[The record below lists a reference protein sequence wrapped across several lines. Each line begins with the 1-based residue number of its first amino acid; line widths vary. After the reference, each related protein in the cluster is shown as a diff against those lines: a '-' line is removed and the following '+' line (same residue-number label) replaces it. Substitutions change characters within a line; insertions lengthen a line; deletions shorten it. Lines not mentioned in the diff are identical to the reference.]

1 MLFFATYLLQ
11 LDWHSR
17 HLRASVDSTHN
28 ELGTHHSQLDAMQF
42 WSRTSLK
49 LLWTAYFLLTSF
61 YCLLSY
67 LPYTYYAVIKAP
79 PDAWI
84 PWFVTH
90 HVHIYWLLLLGGAG
104 IYRSEKGTR
113 RFAIFY
119 GASVLMGIFLAF
131 HPILFQ
137 LKSDFSAYAWC
148 IASLVPLGFMGLFQ
162 VVADWPRGPG
172 RSQSCLS
179 YFPIV
184 LTASAV
190 CLITM
195 LGTRLKYH
203 QPGQSLSVHLKDFEL
218 GLWSLVTH
226 VVLAIVLV
234 SLLNLIFALAQ
245 RTAYPRAVTSLAIAL
260 AVFAVLGVGLEN
272 FLDSALSFH
281 GWSSILYALLLAATI
296 VVVGFAFVLAWSL
309 RGGSQ
314 TPQGLTTPQRKLFSV
329 IGVTVLPAL
338 ALIVP
343 STVAEWDWNSV
354 IQRLFTMLLWIGMTA
369 ACYRIFHR
377 PRTYSVAATFAVLFV
392 AGAGYKALQATEFLW
407 ASALGPT
414 NQDVAVTIEH
424 YASQNISLQIA
435 DHFLGNGPEA
445 EKCGEF
451 CRVLRQYTNV
461 RNAETSAEV
470 RLVDPLVP
478 TASDHPNIFIF
489 VIDSMRPDFLG
500 AYNPKVDF
508 TPKIDNFA
516 KDSVVFRSAFTQYA
530 GTTLSEPTIWAGA
543 MLLHAHYLRPFT
555 KVNSLEKLA
564 RTDGY
569 QMIVSFDSV
578 LKEILSP
585 TDNLTKLD
593 TDKPAWNEFEM
604 CSTVDQLNKVLDARS
619 NKTAPILFYAQPMNV
634 HMFARNHL
642 PTAQANGWNRPGFGR
657 RLSNEVHQ
665 VDECMGRFISGL
677 KERGM
682 YDDSII
688 VLTSDHGDATGE
700 FGRQS
705 HSHIIYP
712 EVMHVPLIIHL
723 PKLMRAKLVAAPEQI
738 STLTDIAPSLYYLL
752 GHGPVNASP
761 MYGHPLFAGTQK
773 ELNSHHRSEEVFMAS
788 DEVAV
793 YGLLDKNGRYLYATY
808 DSPARSFLFDLANDP
823 NAEHNILTAAEKKQ
837 YDERII
843 DYLKMIGDFYGYK
856 PGVANL
862 LAFGR

>member
-1 MLFFATYLLQ
+1 ML
-11 LDWHSR
+11 
-17 HLRASVDSTHN
+17 
-28 ELGTHHSQLDAMQF
+28 
-42 WSRTSLK
+42 TSL
-49 LLWTAYFLLTSF
+49 

-90 HVHIYWLLLLGGAG
+90 HVQIYWLLLLGAAG
-104 IYRSEKGTR
+104 TYWSEKGTR
-113 RFAIFY
+113 QFSIFY
-119 GASVLMGIFLAF
+119 GASILGGILLAF
-131 HPILFQ
+131 HPFLFQ

-148 IASLVPLGFMGLFQ
+148 IASLIPLGFMGLFQ
-162 VVADWPRGPG
+162 VIADWPRGTG
-172 RSQSCLS
+172 RSQSWVS
-179 YFPIV
+179 YFPVV
-184 LTASAV
+184 LAASTV
-190 CLITM
+190 CLITT

-203 QPGQSLSVHLKDFEL
+203 QAGQSLSVHLKDFEL

-226 VVLAIVLV
+226 VVLAILVV
-234 SLLNLIFALAQ
+234 SLLNLIFALAL
-245 RTAYPRAVTSLAIAL
+245 RTAYPRAITLLTIAL
-260 AVFAVLGVGLEN
+260 VVFAVLGVSLEN

-296 VVVGFAFVLAWSL
+296 VLVGFSFILAWSL
-309 RGGSQ
+309 RRGNQ
-314 TPQGLTTPQRKLFSV
+314 IPQALTTPKRKLFSV
-329 IGVTVLPAL
+329 IGATVLAAL
-338 ALIVP
+338 ALILP
-343 STVAEWDWNSV
+343 STVGEWDWNSA

-369 ACYRIFHR
+369 ACYRIFNR
-377 PRTYSVAATFAVLFV
+377 PRTYSVAATFAVLLI

-407 ASALGPT
+407 ASPLGPT
-414 NQDVAVTIEH
+414 NQDVAISIER
-424 YASQNISLQIA
+424 YASQNISLQLA
-435 DHFLGNGPEA
+435 DHFLGNAPEA

-451 CRVLRQYTNV
+451 CHVLRQYTNV
-461 RNAETSAEV
+461 RDAETSTEV

-478 TASDHPNIFIF
+478 TASDRPNIFIF

-500 AYNPKVDF
+500 AYNPKVNF

-516 KDSVVFRSAFTQYA
+516 KDSVVFRNAFTQYA
-530 GTTLSEPTIWAGA
+530 GTTLSEPAIWAGA
-543 MLLHAHYLRPFT
+543 MLLHAHYLRPFS

-578 LKEILSP
+578 LKELLSP
-585 TDNLTKLD
+585 TDPLVKLD

-604 CSTVDQLNKVLDARS
+604 CSTVGQLNKALDARS
-619 NKTAPILFYAQPMNV
+619 DKTRPILFYAQPMNV
-634 HMFARNHL
+634 HMFARNNL
-642 PTAQANGWNRPGFGR
+642 PTAQANGWNIPGFSR

-688 VLTSDHGDATGE
+688 ILTSDHGDATGE

-723 PKLMRAKLVAAPEQI
+723 PKSMQGKLMDGREQI

-752 GHGPVNASP
+752 GHKPVKADP
-761 MYGHPLFAGTQK
+761 MYGHPLFAATRM
-773 ELNSHHRSEEVFMAS
+773 EIANYHRSEVFFAS
-788 DEVAV
+788 DEIAV
-793 YGLLDKNGRYLYATY
+793 YGLLDQNGRYLYATY
-808 DSPARSFLFDLANDP
+808 DSPAQSFLFDLANDP
-823 NAEHNILTAAEKKQ
+823 NAEHSVLTPAEKKQ

-856 PGVANL
+856 PGVGNL
-862 LAFGR
+862 LASGR

>member
-1 MLFFATYLLQ
+1 
-11 LDWHSR
+11 
-17 HLRASVDSTHN
+17 
-28 ELGTHHSQLDAMQF
+28 MQF

-49 LLWTAYFLLTSF
+49 LLWTAYFLLTSL

-90 HVHIYWLLLLGGAG
+90 HVQIYWLLLLGAAG
-104 IYRSEKGTR
+104 TYWSEKGTR
-113 RFAIFY
+113 QFSIFY
-119 GASVLMGIFLAF
+119 GASMLGGILLAF
-131 HPILFQ
+131 HPFLFQ
-137 LKSDFSAYAWC
+137 LKSDFSAYVWC
-148 IASLVPLGFMGLFQ
+148 IASLIPLGFMGLFQ
-162 VVADWPRGPG
+162 VIADWPHGTG
-172 RSQSCLS
+172 RSQSWVS
-179 YFPIV
+179 YFPVV
-184 LTASAV
+184 LAASTV
-190 CLITM
+190 CLITT

-203 QPGQSLSVHLKDFEL
+203 QAGQSLSVHLKDFEL

-226 VVLAIVLV
+226 VALAILVV

-245 RTAYPRAVTSLAIAL
+245 RTAYPRAITSLTIAL
-260 AVFAVLGVGLEN
+260 VVFAVLGVGLEN

-296 VVVGFAFVLAWSL
+296 VLVGLSFLLAWNL
-309 RGGSQ
+309 RRGSQ
-314 TPQGLTTPQRKLFSV
+314 IPQALTTPKRKLFSV
-329 IGVTVLPAL
+329 IGATVLAAL

-343 STVAEWDWNSV
+343 STVGEWDWNSA

-377 PRTYSVAATFAVLFV
+377 PRTYSVAATFAVLLI

-407 ASALGPT
+407 ASPLGPT
-414 NQDVAVTIEH
+414 NQDVAITIER
-424 YASQNISLQIA
+424 YASQNISLQLA
-435 DHFLGNGPEA
+435 DHFLGNAPEA

-461 RNAETSAEV
+461 RDAETSAEV

-478 TASDHPNIFIF
+478 TASDRPNIFIF

-500 AYNPKVDF
+500 AYNPRVDF

-516 KDSVVFRSAFTQYA
+516 KDSVVFRNAFTQYA

-543 MLLHAHYLRPFT
+543 MLLHAHYLRPFS

-578 LKEILSP
+578 LKELLSP
-585 TDNLTKLD
+585 TDPLVKLD

-604 CSTVDQLNKVLDARS
+604 CSTVGQLNKALDERRD
-619 NKTAPILFYAQPMNV
+619 KTRPILFYAQPMNV
-634 HMFARNHL
+634 HMFARNNL
-642 PTAQANGWNRPGFGR
+642 PTAQASGWNRPGFSR
-657 RLSNEVHQ
+657 RLSNAVHQ

-677 KERGM
+677 KERGL
-682 YDDSII
+682 YENSII
-688 VLTSDHGDATGE
+688 ILTSDHGDATGE

-723 PKLMRAKLVAAPEQI
+723 PKSMQGKLVDGREQI

-752 GHGPVNASP
+752 GHKPVKADP
-761 MYGHPLFAGTQK
+761 MYGHPLFAATRT
-773 ELNSHHRSEEVFMAS
+773 EIASYHRSEVFFAS
-788 DEVAV
+788 DEIAV
-793 YGLLDKNGRYLYATY
+793 YGLLDQNGRYLYATY
-808 DSPARSFLFDLANDP
+808 DSPAQSFLFDLANDP
-823 NAEHNILTAAEKKQ
+823 NAERSVLTPAEKKK
-837 YDERII
+837 YDEQII
-843 DYLKMIGDFYGYK
+843 DYLKMIADFYGYK
-856 PGVANL
+856 PGFGTL
-862 LAFGR
+862 LASRP

>member
-1 MLFFATYLLQ
+1 
-11 LDWHSR
+11 
-17 HLRASVDSTHN
+17 
-28 ELGTHHSQLDAMQF
+28 MQF

-49 LLWTAYFLLTSF
+49 LLWTAYFLLTSL

-90 HVHIYWLLLLGGAG
+90 HVQIYWLLLLGTAGA
-104 IYRSEKGTR
+104 YWPERGTR
-113 RFAIFY
+113 QFSIFY
-119 GASVLMGIFLAF
+119 GASIIGGILLAF
-131 HPILFQ
+131 HPFLFQ

-148 IASLVPLGFMGLFQ
+148 IASLVPLAFMGLFQ
-162 VVADWPRGPG
+162 VIADWPRGPG
-172 RSQSCLS
+172 RSQSWAT
-179 YFPIV
+179 YFPVV
-184 LTASAV
+184 LAAGTV
-190 CLITM
+190 CLITA

-203 QPGQSLSVHLKDFEL
+203 QAGQSLSVHLKDFEL

-226 VVLAIVLV
+226 VVLAILVV
-234 SLLNLIFALAQ
+234 SLLNLIFAVAQ
-245 RTAYPRAVTSLAIAL
+245 RTVYPRAITLFTIAL
-260 AVFAVLGVGLEN
+260 VVFAVLGVGLEN

-296 VVVGFAFVLAWSL
+296 VLIGFSFILAWSL
-309 RGGSQ
+309 RRGSQ
-314 TPQGLTTPQRKLFSV
+314 MPQASTTPKRKLFPV
-329 IGVTVLPAL
+329 IGAAVLAVL

-343 STVAEWDWNSV
+343 STIGEWDWNSA

-369 ACYRIFHR
+369 ACYRILHR
-377 PRTYSVAATFAVLFV
+377 PRTYSIPATFAVLLI

-407 ASALGPT
+407 ASPLGPT
-414 NQDVAVTIEH
+414 NQDVAITIER
-424 YASQNISLQIA
+424 YASQNISLQLA
-435 DHFLGNGPEA
+435 DHFLGNAPEA

-461 RNAETSAEV
+461 RDAETSAEV

-478 TASDHPNIFIF
+478 TASDRPNIFIF

-516 KDSVVFRSAFTQYA
+516 KDSVVFRNAFTQYA
-530 GTTLSEPTIWAGA
+530 GTTLSEPAIWAGA
-543 MLLHAHYLRPFT
+543 MLLHAHYLHPFS

-578 LKEILSP
+578 LKELLSP
-585 TDNLTKLD
+585 TDSLVKLD

-604 CSTVDQLNKVLDARS
+604 CSTVGQLNQALDERRD
-619 NKTAPILFYAQPMNV
+619 KTRPILFYAQPMNV
-634 HMFARNHL
+634 HMFARNNL
-642 PTAQANGWNRPGFGR
+642 PTAQANGWNSPGFSR

-688 VLTSDHGDATGE
+688 ILTSDHGDATGE
-700 FGRQS
+700 FGRRS

-723 PKLMRAKLVAAPEQI
+723 PKSMQGKLVDGREQI

-752 GHGPVNASP
+752 GHKPVKADP
-761 MYGHPLFAGTQK
+761 MYGHPLFAATRT
-773 ELNSHHRSEEVFMAS
+773 EIANYRRSEVFFAS
-788 DEVAV
+788 DEIAV
-793 YGLLDKNGRYLYATY
+793 YGLLDQDGRYLYATY
-808 DSPARSFLFDLANDP
+808 DSPAKSLLFDLANDP
-823 NAEHNILTAAEKKQ
+823 NAEHNILTASEKKQ

-856 PGVANL
+856 PGIGNL
-862 LAFGR
+862 LASGR

>member
-1 MLFFATYLLQ
+1 
-11 LDWHSR
+11 
-17 HLRASVDSTHN
+17 
-28 ELGTHHSQLDAMQF
+28 MQF

-49 LLWTAYFLLTSF
+49 LLWTAYFLLTSL

-90 HVHIYWLLLLGGAG
+90 HVQIYWLLLLGAAG
-104 IYRSEKGTR
+104 TYWSEKGTR
-113 RFAIFY
+113 QFSIFY
-119 GASVLMGIFLAF
+119 GASMLGGILLAF
-131 HPILFQ
+131 HPFLFQ
-137 LKSDFSAYAWC
+137 LKSDFSAYVWC
-148 IASLVPLGFMGLFQ
+148 IASLIPLGFMGLFQ
-162 VVADWPRGPG
+162 VIADWPHGTG
-172 RSQSCLS
+172 RSQSWVS
-179 YFPIV
+179 YFPVV
-184 LTASAV
+184 LAASTV
-190 CLITM
+190 CLITT

-203 QPGQSLSVHLKDFEL
+203 QAGQSLSVHLKDFEL

-226 VVLAIVLV
+226 VALAILVV

-245 RTAYPRAVTSLAIAL
+245 RTAYPRAITSLTIAL
-260 AVFAVLGVGLEN
+260 VVFAVLGVGLEN

-296 VVVGFAFVLAWSL
+296 VLVGLSFLLAWNL
-309 RGGSQ
+309 RRGSQ
-314 TPQGLTTPQRKLFSV
+314 IPQALTTPKRKLFSV
-329 IGVTVLPAL
+329 IGATVLAAL

-343 STVAEWDWNSV
+343 STVGEWDWNSA

-377 PRTYSVAATFAVLFV
+377 PRTYSVAATFAVLLI

-407 ASALGPT
+407 ASPLGPT
-414 NQDVAVTIEH
+414 NQDVAITIER
-424 YASQNISLQIA
+424 YASQNISLQLA
-435 DHFLGNGPEA
+435 DHFLGNAPEA

-461 RNAETSAEV
+461 RDAETSAEV

-478 TASDHPNIFIF
+478 TASDRPNIFIF

-500 AYNPKVDF
+500 AYNPRVDF

-516 KDSVVFRSAFTQYA
+516 KDSVVFRNAFTQYA

-543 MLLHAHYLRPFT
+543 MLLHAHYLRPFS

-578 LKEILSP
+578 LKELLSP
-585 TDNLTKLD
+585 TDPLVKLD

-604 CSTVDQLNKVLDARS
+604 CSTVGQLNKALDERRD
-619 NKTAPILFYAQPMNV
+619 KTRPILFYAQPMNV
-634 HMFARNHL
+634 HMFARNNL
-642 PTAQANGWNRPGFGR
+642 PTAQASGWNRPGFSR

-677 KERGM
+677 KERGL
-682 YDDSII
+682 YENSII
-688 VLTSDHGDATGE
+688 ILTSDHGDATGE

-723 PKLMRAKLVAAPEQI
+723 PKSMQGKLVDGREQI

-752 GHGPVNASP
+752 GHKPVKADP
-761 MYGHPLFAGTQK
+761 MYGHPLFAATRT
-773 ELNSHHRSEEVFMAS
+773 EIASYHRSEVFFAS
-788 DEVAV
+788 DEIAV
-793 YGLLDKNGRYLYATY
+793 YGLLDQNGRYLYATY
-808 DSPARSFLFDLANDP
+808 DSPAQSFLFDLANDP
-823 NAEHNILTAAEKKQ
+823 NAERSVLTPAEKKK
-837 YDERII
+837 YDEQII
-843 DYLKMIGDFYGYK
+843 DYLKMIADFYGYK
-856 PGVANL
+856 PGFGTL
-862 LAFGR
+862 LASRP